1 MVKPS
6 DPAFTAMPEDAP
18 QFATLDLGSNSF
30 HLLTARFDKGTMLP
44 LLRFKEK
51 VQLAA
56 GLKAPGILTEEA
68 IERAVLALQGCAQ
81 RLQGFS
87 PEQVRVVATH
97 TLRIAQNSDI
107 LLNRA
112 KAIFPFPIE
121 IISGHEEAR
130 LIYHGV
136 AQTTAMDSSRFIIDI
151 GGGST
156 ELAAGDKVYPK
167 IVASVSMGCISYT
180 EHFFAG
186 GKLTRKRF
194 DKSIIA
200 ARRELE
206 AMQADFRPFA
216 SGKVYGTSGTI
227 KALSG
232 WCASRFNNA
241 ADTIELEQLY
251 SLVDSLIEAKSI
263 SVIDINSPEFIGLE
277 TERAAIIPGGI
288 AILIAVMEEL
298 GVSEVH
304 AHDAALREG
313 VLYQL
318 AEQVLE
324 DKDVQQRTI
333 DSLALRYS
341 VDTDQAARVQATAL
355 ELLSA
360 VKQEWQL
367 KGKVFRRLLSW
378 AALLHEI
385 GFHINFS
392 SRHKHAG
399 YILQHTDMPGF
410 NREEQQATALLARYF
425 RKKIDPRAFPP
436 FTLFETSK
444 VLALLVLLRLAIVF
458 NNDRQHLSPITNISV
473 NGSALRISL
482 TDVALADKVLME
494 DLEFEKRQFGKL
506 GFSLYVVEK
515 VPN

>member
-6 DPAFTAMPEDAP
+6 DPAFTTTSEDAP

-56 GLKAPGILTEEA
+56 GLKAPGILNEEA
-68 IERAVLALQGCAQ
+68 IQRGVEALQGCAQ
-81 RLQGFS
+81 RLQGFR

-97 TLRIAQNSDI
+97 TLRIAHNSDI

-136 AQTTAMDSSRFIIDI
+136 AQTTAADDSRFIIDI

-156 ELAAGDKVYPK
+156 ELAAGNEVYPK

-180 EHFFAG
+180 EYFFAG

-194 DKSIIA
+194 DKAIIS

-216 SGKVYGTSGTI
+216 AGKVYGTSGTI
-227 KALSG
+227 KALTSWCENRFGTPSG
-232 WCASRFNNA
+232 
-241 ADTIELEQLY
+241 TIQREQLY
-251 SLVDSLIEAKSI
+251 VLIDTLVAAKHI
-263 SVIDINSPEFIGLE
+263 AQIDLNNADFAGLE
-277 TERAAIIPGGI
+277 TDRVGIIAGGI
-288 AILIAVMEEL
+288 AVLIAVMEEL
-298 GVSEVH
+298 GISEIS

-324 DKDVQQRTI
+324 HKDVQQRTI
-333 DSLALRYS
+333 DSLAVRYG
-341 VDTDQAARVQATAL
+341 VDTEQAARVQATAL
-355 ELLSA
+355 ELLAA

-367 KGKVFRRLLSW
+367 KGKLFRRLLSW

-385 GFHINFS
+385 GLYINFS

-399 YILQHTDMPGF
+399 YILQHADMPGF
-410 NREEQQATALLARYF
+410 NREEQRATALLARYF
-425 RKKIDPRAFPP
+425 RKKIDPHAFPP

-444 VLALLVLLRLAIVF
+444 VLALLVLLRLAVVF
-458 NNDRQHLSPITNISV
+458 NNDRQHLSPITSV
-473 NGSALRISL
+473 QVKGFELRIAL
-482 TDVALADKVLME
+482 TEQALADQVLIE
-494 DLEFEKRQFGKL
+494 DLEFEKKQFAKL
-506 GFSLYVVEK
+506 GFLLYVGE
-515 VPN
+515 

>member
-6 DPAFTAMPEDAP
+6 DPAFTTVSDDAP

-51 VQLAA
+51 VQLAT
-56 GLKAPGILTEEA
+56 GLKAPGILSEDA
-68 IERAVLALQGCAQ
+68 IQRAVEALQGCAQ
-81 RLQGFS
+81 RLQGFR

-97 TLRIAQNSDI
+97 TLRIANNSDI

-136 AQTTAMDSSRFIIDI
+136 AQTTALDTSRFIIDI

-156 ELAAGDKVYPK
+156 ELAAGDKSYPK
-167 IVASVSMGCISYT
+167 VVASVSMGCISFT

-194 DKSIIA
+194 DKSIIS

-216 SGKVYGTSGTI
+216 AGRVYGTSGTI
-227 KALSG
+227 KALTAWSE
-232 WCASRFNNA
+232 ARFGDSA
-241 ADTIELEQLY
+241 GVIQREQLDT
-251 SLVDSLIEAKSI
+251 LVTSLINAGNI
-263 SVIDINSPEFIGLE
+263 NNIDLGTEEFIGLE
-277 TERAAIIPGGI
+277 PDRVGIIAGGV
-288 AILIAVMEEL
+288 AVLIAVMDEL
-298 GVSEVH
+298 GITEIH

-324 DKDVQQRTI
+324 HKDVQQRTI
-333 DSLALRYS
+333 DSLAMRYG
-341 VDTDQAARVQATAL
+341 VDTEQAARVQATAL
-355 ELLSA
+355 ELLAA
-360 VKQEWQL
+360 VRQEWQL
-367 KGKVFRRLLSW
+367 KGKQFRRLLSW

-385 GFHINFS
+385 GLYINFS

-399 YILQHTDMPGF
+399 YILQYADMPGF
-410 NREEQQATALLARYF
+410 NREEQQVTALLARYF
-425 RKKIDPRAFPP
+425 RKKIDPNAFPP

-444 VLALLVLLRLAIVF
+444 ILALLVLLRLAVVF
-458 NNDRQHLSPITNISV
+458 NNDRQHLSPIVSV
-473 NGSALRISL
+473 KVQGFELTISL
-482 TDVALADKVLME
+482 TEVALADQVLME
-494 DLEFEKRQFGKL
+494 DLEFEKKQFAKL
-506 GFSLYVVEK
+506 GFVLYVGG
-515 VPN
+515 

>member
-121 IISGHEEAR
+121 IISGNEEAR

-227 KALSG
+227 KALTA
-232 WCASRFNNA
+232 WCEGRFGVNA
-241 ADTIELEQLY
+241 GAIQRGQLNALVN
-251 SLVDSLIEAKSI
+251 SLVGVGNVSNVDLTS
-263 SVIDINSPEFIGLE
+263 DEFIGLE
-277 TERAAIIPGGI
+277 PDRVAIIAGGI
-288 AILIAVMEEL
+288 SVLIAVMDEL
-298 GVSEVH
+298 GINEIQ

-324 DKDVQQRTI
+324 HKDVQQRTI
-333 DSLALRYS
+333 DSLALRYG
-341 VDTDQAARVQATAL
+341 VDTDQASRVQATAL
-355 ELLSA
+355 ELLAA
-360 VKQEWQL
+360 VRQEWQL
-367 KGKVFRRLLSW
+367 KGKQFRRLLSW

-385 GFHINFS
+385 GLYINFS

-399 YILQHTDMPGF
+399 YILQYADMPGF
-410 NREEQQATALLARYF
+410 NREEQQATALLARFF
-425 RKKIDPRAFPP
+425 RKKIDPKAFPL

-444 VLALLVLLRLAIVF
+444 VLALLVLLRLAVVF
-458 NNDRQHLSPITNISV
+458 NNDRQLLSPIVCVKVQGFEIS
-473 NGSALRISL
+473 ISL
-482 TDVALADKVLME
+482 TEVALADQVLME
-494 DLEFEKRQFGKL
+494 DLDFEKKQFIKL
-506 GFSLYVVEK
+506 GVVLDVGE
-515 VPN
+515 